1 MCLGVPMQVK
11 TIENEVAMCEIDG
24 VQREASLMMLDDV
37 KIGDYVLIHAGF
49 AIEKIDDDE
58 AQLTLKALREALD
71 MGLTATP
78 SSPGCNWRPFARQS
92 TATMAP

>member
-71 MGLTATP
+71 MGLTTE
-78 SSPGCNWRPFARQS
+78 
-92 TATMAP
+92 

>member
-11 TIENEVAMCEIDG
+11 TIENEVAICEIDG

-37 KIGDYVLIHAGF
+37 MIGDYVLIHAGF

-71 MGLTATP
+71 MGLTTE
-78 SSPGCNWRPFARQS
+78 
-92 TATMAP
+92 

>member
-24 VQREASLMMLDDV
+24 VQRQASLMMLDDV

-71 MGLTATP
+71 MGL
-78 SSPGCNWRPFARQS
+78 
-92 TATMAP
+92 APE

>member
-11 TIENEVAMCEIDG
+11 TIESEVAMCEIDG
-24 VQREASLMMLDDV
+24 VQRQASLMMLDDV

-71 MGLTATP
+71 MGLTTE
-78 SSPGCNWRPFARQS
+78 
-92 TATMAP
+92 

>member
-11 TIENEVAMCEIDG
+11 TIENEVAMCEVDG
-24 VQREASLMMLDDV
+24 VQRQASLMMLDDV

-71 MGLTATP
+71 MGLTAE
-78 SSPGCNWRPFARQS
+78 
-92 TATMAP
+92 